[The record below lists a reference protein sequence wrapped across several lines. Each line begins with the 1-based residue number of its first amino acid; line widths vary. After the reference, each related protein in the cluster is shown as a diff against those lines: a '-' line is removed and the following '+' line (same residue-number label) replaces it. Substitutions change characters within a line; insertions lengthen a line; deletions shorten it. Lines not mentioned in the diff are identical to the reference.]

1 MTSGFSDESDFS
13 EYLKRDLKIWETT
26 FGYQFLKVRDRIEGV
41 HYS

>member
-1 MTSGFSDESDFS
+1 MTSGFLDENDFS

-26 FGYQFLKVRDRIEGV
+26 FCYQFLKMRDRIEGV